1 MGSIVLA
8 VLSTVF
14 AAQQDS
20 IRTFATPAT
29 EAVVT
34 RASERFHIQD
44 TLVDDYTAALNYRL
58 TVAQGNGRWQ
68 RALAG
73 AVEEQ
78 QARVHWSRPN
88 DLRVDVIGR
97 RYQSRSPEL
106 ELSSVFDRPWFV
118 PRGVGDS
125 VRLFSDD
132 FPATGALHPLGR
144 GAFAAY
150 HYDLTD
156 SLSVVLPDGRNLR
169 LYSVNFIPKRVAPA
183 LVAGR
188 LWIDAASFEVVRFTF
203 RYVGEGLW
211 EQPDGGTTRDS
222 AAARR
227 TNRFISRVL
236 TIDADLEYGLQDG
249 RYWMPYRQSIAGT
262 IRIPLANGAIISFHA
277 VTTFRDYQINT
288 GQPIQFVLPMDSL
301 TGRERREARRDSL
314 QAERE
319 GRARDERSYDYAGR
333 WPGGRYEVHRPSND
347 SLSRYDA
354 WTDSLRVSNDADDE
368 LRIREMS
375 GFLEELAEE
384 LPGDLTGQRAFSIGF
399 ERMGDAFGYN
409 RVQGV
414 SLGAGIRLSV
424 PGVSF
429 TDLFL
434 TGRYGFSDQRGSARA
449 GIVRDAPGAK
459 VTLAGFRDIVDA
471 DPFSAGRTLGN
482 SANALF
488 TAHDNADYFLATG
501 ARADVTIYAAPG
513 LDVTV
518 GGGYQRE
525 RSTPTEARSA
535 VNNLLGGDGYF
546 PPNPDVA
553 EGDFGRAS
561 LRVDRFG
568 KLRWTLVADGLT
580 GADVTAGRVYGEV
593 KRGWGGARGMTI
605 RLKVGIASSE
615 APPQTLFRLGGMQTV
630 RGFQYGT
637 ARGTAFWAG
646 QLDVSPLKGSI
657 RPVLF
662 LDAGQAGTPG
672 TLFDNEAL
680 IGGGVGVSLYS
691 PLLRTTLIRFDL
703 SHPLSNTIEPEWRFD
718 LVFSPVR

>member
-1 MGSIVLA
+1 M
-8 VLSTVF
+8 
-14 AAQQDS
+14 
-20 IRTFATPAT
+20 
-29 EAVVT
+29 T

-288 GQPIQFVLPMDSL
+288 G
-301 TGRERREARRDSL
+301 
-314 QAERE
+314 
-319 GRARDERSYDYAGR
+319 
-333 WPGGRYEVHRPSND
+333 
-347 SLSRYDA
+347 
-354 WTDSLRVSNDADDE
+354 
-368 LRIREMS
+368 
-375 GFLEELAEE
+375 
-384 LPGDLTGQRAFSIGF
+384 
-399 ERMGDAFGYN
+399 
-409 RVQGV
+409 
-414 SLGAGIRLSV
+414 
-424 PGVSF
+424 
-429 TDLFL
+429 
-434 TGRYGFSDQRGSARA
+434 
-449 GIVRDAPGAK
+449 
-459 VTLAGFRDIVDA
+459 
-471 DPFSAGRTLGN
+471 
-482 SANALF
+482 
-488 TAHDNADYFLATG
+488 
-501 ARADVTIYAAPG
+501 
-513 LDVTV
+513 
-518 GGGYQRE
+518 
-525 RSTPTEARSA
+525 
-535 VNNLLGGDGYF
+535 
-546 PPNPDVA
+546 
-553 EGDFGRAS
+553 
-561 LRVDRFG
+561 
-568 KLRWTLVADGLT
+568 
-580 GADVTAGRVYGEV
+580 
-593 KRGWGGARGMTI
+593 
-605 RLKVGIASSE
+605 
-615 APPQTLFRLGGMQTV
+615 
-630 RGFQYGT
+630 
-637 ARGTAFWAG
+637 
-646 QLDVSPLKGSI
+646 
-657 RPVLF
+657 
-662 LDAGQAGTPG
+662 
-672 TLFDNEAL
+672 
-680 IGGGVGVSLYS
+680 
-691 PLLRTTLIRFDL
+691 
-703 SHPLSNTIEPEWRFD
+703 
-718 LVFSPVR
+718 